1 VDLNLKDKVAIV
13 TGAGGGA
20 MGTSVCLDLAR
31 EGACVVTND
40 IDRSWADRVAEEVRS
55 LGGRA
60 VPTYA
65 DVTKLADCQEM
76 VRTALAEFGRV
87 DILVTVPAYPML
99 KLFVENTEEEC
110 HKIVDVTF
118 WGVANAVRAVL
129 DPMIEQK
136 SGSIVCLGSDAGK
149 VVPEK
154 EVMYGSAKAAV
165 MHFAVGLCKEIGPY
179 GIRIN
184 VVNAGLTKVPQMV
197 NSGWLTP
204 EKEER
209 LAKTYPMRR
218 LGRPQDLVDAILFLA
233 SDRAS
238 HITGQTLSVS
248 GGIT

>member
-1 VDLNLKDKVAIV
+1 MDLNLKDKVAVV

-31 EGACVVTND
+31 EGAYVVTND

-165 MHFAVGLCKEIGPY
+165 MHFAIGLCKEIGPY

-197 NSGWLTP
+197 HSGWLTP

>member
-1 VDLNLKDKVAIV
+1 MDLQLKGKVAIV

-20 MGTSVCLDLAR
+20 MGTGVCLDLAR

-40 IDRSWADRVAEEVRS
+40 IDKSWADKVAEEARS
-55 LGGRA
+55 LGAKA

-65 DVTKLADCQEM
+65 DVTKLDDCQEM
-76 VRTALAEFGRV
+76 VKKALEAFGRV
-87 DILVTVPAYPML
+87 DILVTVPAYTIL
-99 KLFVENTEEEC
+99 KSFVDNTEEEC
-110 HKIVDVTF
+110 HKVVDVTF
-118 WGVANAVRAVL
+118 WGMANAVRAAL
-129 DPMIEQK
+129 NPMIEQK
-136 SGSIVCLGSDAGK
+136 SGNIVCLGSDAGK

-165 MHFAVGLCKEIGPY
+165 MHFAKGLCKEVGPY

-184 VVNAGLTKVPQMV
+184 VVNAALTKVPQMV
-197 NSGWLTP
+197 DSGWLTQ